1 MFELKLLERIGERF
15 NSSIMHHI
23 AMPYPDAPDASKSS
37 KPDDSRPRRPSR
49 QEMREQKIIQ
59 NQERLTHST
68 ETLETIK
75 KDIQIPKRIKR
86 LITEANL
93 MLKDENNGSM
103 SVRAANAISIM
114 EELTYS
120 RHVQS
125 HIRTKIWDVVS
136 SLEAIRE

>member
-1 MFELKLLERIGERF
+1 M
-15 NSSIMHHI
+15 S
-23 AMPYPDAPDASKSS
+23 YPDAPDASKSS
-37 KPDDSRPRRPSR
+37 KPDDSPRRRPSR

-59 NQERLTHST
+59 NQERLAHST

>member
-1 MFELKLLERIGERF
+1 M
-15 NSSIMHHI
+15 SSSDSLS
-23 AMPYPDAPDASKSS
+23 ADKSS
-37 KPDDSRPRRPSR
+37 KTSDGQRRRPSR
-49 QEMREQKIIQ
+49 QELRIQKLIE
-59 NQERLTHST
+59 NQERLAHST

-86 LITEANL
+86 LISEAAL
-93 MLKDENNGSM
+93 MLKNEDNGSM

>member
-1 MFELKLLERIGERF
+1 VKDF
-15 NSSIMHHI
+15 NPSIMHHNR
-23 AMPYPDAPDASKSS
+23 MSSSDNLSTDKSPKSS
-37 KPDDSRPRRPSR
+37 DGQRKRPSR
-49 QEMREQKIIQ
+49 QELRNQKFIE

-86 LITEANL
+86 LISEANL

-125 HIRTKIWDVVS
+125 HIRTRIWDVVS

>member
-1 MFELKLLERIGERF
+1 
-15 NSSIMHHI
+15 
-23 AMPYPDAPDASKSS
+23 
-37 KPDDSRPRRPSR
+37 
-49 QEMREQKIIQ
+49 MREQKTIQ
-59 NQERLTHST
+59 NQERLAHST

>member
-1 MFELKLLERIGERF
+1 VKDF
-15 NSSIMHHI
+15 NSSILHHI
-23 AMPYPDAPDASKSS
+23 GMSYPDNSHADTPS
-37 KPDDSRPRRPSR
+37 KPNDSRRKKPSR
-49 QEMREQKIIQ
+49 QELKEQKIIE

-86 LITEANL
+86 LITEANS

>member
-1 MFELKLLERIGERF
+1 MKDF
-15 NSSIMHHI
+15 NLSRMHHI
-23 AMPYPDAPDASKSS
+23 DMPHPMNPIADKASSQIDTRKKRLS
-37 KPDDSRPRRPSR
+37 K
-49 QEMREQKIIQ
+49 QELKEQKFIE
-59 NQERLTHST
+59 NQQRLTHST
-68 ETLETIK
+68 ETLEAIK

-93 MLKDENNGSM
+93 MLKDETNGSM

-120 RHVQS
+120 RHVPS
-125 HIRTKIWDVVS
+125 YIRTKIWDVVS

>member
-1 MFELKLLERIGERF
+1 
-15 NSSIMHHI
+15 MHHI
-23 AMPYPDAPDASKSS
+23 GMSYPDAPDASKSS
-37 KPDDSRPRRPSR
+37 KPADSRRRRPSR
-49 QEMREQKIIQ
+49 QEMRDQKIIQ

-136 SLEAIRE
+136 SLEARRE

>member
-1 MFELKLLERIGERF
+1 
-15 NSSIMHHI
+15 MHHI
-23 AMPYPDAPDASKSS
+23 RMSSSDNLSTDKSS
-37 KPDDSRPRRPSR
+37 KTSDGQRRRPSR
-49 QEMREQKIIQ
+49 QELRIQKLIE
-59 NQERLTHST
+59 NQERLAHST

-86 LITEANL
+86 LISEAAL
-93 MLKDENNGSM
+93 MLKNEDNGSM

>member
-1 MFELKLLERIGERF
+1 MLHIRI
-15 NSSIMHHI
+15 SSSDNLREDK
-23 AMPYPDAPDASKSS
+23 YSNTSDGK
-37 KPDDSRPRRPSR
+37 RRRPSR
-49 QEMREQKIIQ
+49 QELRIQKLIE
-59 NQERLTHST
+59 NQERLAHST

-86 LITEANL
+86 LISEATL
-93 MLKDENNGSM
+93 MLKNEDNGSM

>member
-1 MFELKLLERIGERF
+1 
-15 NSSIMHHI
+15 MHHI
-23 AMPYPDAPDASKSS
+23 GMSYPDAPDAGKSS
-37 KPDDSRPRRPSR
+37 KPDDSRRRRPSR

-59 NQERLTHST
+59 NQERLSHST

>member
-1 MFELKLLERIGERF
+1 M
-15 NSSIMHHI
+15 S
-23 AMPYPDAPDASKSS
+23 YPDAPDASKSS
-37 KPDDSRPRRPSR
+37 KPADSRRRRPSR
-49 QEMREQKIIQ
+49 QEMRDQKIIQ
-59 NQERLTHST
+59 NQERMTHST

>member
-1 MFELKLLERIGERF
+1 
-15 NSSIMHHI
+15 MHHI
-23 AMPYPDAPDASKSS
+23 RMSHPNSSNAEKTTKSTDGRR
-37 KPDDSRPRRPSR
+37 KRPSR
-49 QEMREQKIIQ
+49 QELREQKNIE

-86 LITEANL
+86 LITEANM
-93 MLKDENNGSM
+93 MLKDENNGSL

>member
-1 MFELKLLERIGERF
+1 MSGSDNLSTDK
-15 NSSIMHHI
+15 S
-23 AMPYPDAPDASKSS
+23 AKSS
-37 KPDDSRPRRPSR
+37 DGQRKRPSR
-49 QEMREQKIIQ
+49 QELRNQKFIE

-86 LITEANL
+86 LISEANL

>member
-1 MFELKLLERIGERF
+1 M
-15 NSSIMHHI
+15 S
-23 AMPYPDAPDASKSS
+23 YPDAPDASKSS
-37 KPDDSRPRRPSR
+37 KPDDSRRRRPSR

-59 NQERLTHST
+59 NQERLAHST

-103 SVRAANAISIM
+103 SVRAANAISIL

>member
-1 MFELKLLERIGERF
+1 MSYPE
-15 NSSIMHHI
+15 NSN
-23 AMPYPDAPDASKSS
+23 ADKSS
-37 KPDDSRPRRPSR
+37 KLSDGQRKRPSR
-49 QEMREQKIIQ
+49 QELREQKIIQ

-68 ETLETIK
+68 ETLENIK

>member
-1 MFELKLLERIGERF
+1 M
-15 NSSIMHHI
+15 S
-23 AMPYPDAPDASKSS
+23 YPDTPDANKSTKLS
-37 KPDDSRPRRPSR
+37 DGQRKRPSR
-49 QEMREQKIIQ
+49 QEMREQKIIE
-59 NQERLTHST
+59 NQERMTHST

>member
-1 MFELKLLERIGERF
+1 
-15 NSSIMHHI
+15 MHHI
-23 AMPYPDAPDASKSS
+23 RMSHSNGSDAGKTS
-37 KPDDSRPRRPSR
+37 KPSDGRRKRPSR
-49 QEMREQKIIQ
+49 QELREQKIIE

-86 LITEANL
+86 LITEANM
-93 MLKDENNGSM
+93 MLKDENNGSL

>member
-1 MFELKLLERIGERF
+1 M
-15 NSSIMHHI
+15 S
-23 AMPYPDAPDASKSS
+23 YPDAPDASKSS
-37 KPDDSRPRRPSR
+37 KPDDSRRRRPSR

-59 NQERLTHST
+59 NQERLAHST

-86 LITEANL
+86 LISEANL

>member
-1 MFELKLLERIGERF
+1 
-15 NSSIMHHI
+15 
-23 AMPYPDAPDASKSS
+23 
-37 KPDDSRPRRPSR
+37 
-49 QEMREQKIIQ
+49 MREQKIIE
-59 NQERLTHST
+59 NQERMTHST

>member
-1 MFELKLLERIGERF
+1 MSHPNTSNAGKT
-15 NSSIMHHI
+15 
-23 AMPYPDAPDASKSS
+23 S
-37 KPDDSRPRRPSR
+37 KPSDGRRKRPSR
-49 QEMREQKIIQ
+49 QELREQKFIE
-59 NQERLTHST
+59 NQERLIHST

-86 LITEANL
+86 LITEANM
-93 MLKDENNGSM
+93 MLKDENNGSL
-103 SVRAANAISIM
+103 SVRAANAISIL

-136 SLEAIRE
+136 SLEAIREYG

>member
-1 MFELKLLERIGERF
+1 
-15 NSSIMHHI
+15 MHHI
-23 AMPYPDAPDASKSS
+23 GMSYPDAPEASKSGN
-37 KPDDSRPRRPSR
+37 PDDSRRRRPSR

-59 NQERLTHST
+59 NQERLAHST

>member
-1 MFELKLLERIGERF
+1 
-15 NSSIMHHI
+15 MHHI
-23 AMPYPDAPDASKSS
+23 GMSYPDAADASKSS
-37 KPDDSRPRRPSR
+37 KPDDSRRRRPSR

-59 NQERLTHST
+59 NQERLAHST

>member
-1 MFELKLLERIGERF
+1 M
-15 NSSIMHHI
+15 S
-23 AMPYPDAPDASKSS
+23 YPDAPDASKSS
-37 KPDDSRPRRPSR
+37 KPDDSRRRRPSR

-59 NQERLTHST
+59 NQERLSHST

>member
-1 MFELKLLERIGERF
+1 MPHPMNPIADKASSQIDTRKKRLSKQELK
-15 NSSIMHHI
+15 
-23 AMPYPDAPDASKSS
+23 
-37 KPDDSRPRRPSR
+37 
-49 QEMREQKIIQ
+49 EQKFIE
-59 NQERLTHST
+59 NQQRLTHST
-68 ETLETIK
+68 ETLEAIK

-93 MLKDENNGSM
+93 MLKDETNGSM

-120 RHVQS
+120 RHVPS
-125 HIRTKIWDVVS
+125 YIRTKIWDVVS

>member
-1 MFELKLLERIGERF
+1 MSYPE
-15 NSSIMHHI
+15 NSN
-23 AMPYPDAPDASKSS
+23 ADKSS
-37 KPDDSRPRRPSR
+37 KLSDGQRKRPSR
-49 QEMREQKIIQ
+49 QELREQKIIQ

>member
-1 MFELKLLERIGERF
+1 MSYG
-15 NSSIMHHI
+15 NTSSD
-23 AMPYPDAPDASKSS
+23 ANTPDEHSDG
-37 KPDDSRPRRPSR
+37 RRRKMSR
-49 QEMREQKIIQ
+49 QEMKEQKLVE
-59 NQERLTHST
+59 NQERLNHST

-86 LITEANL
+86 LINEANL
-93 MLKDENNGSM
+93 MLKDESNGSM

-125 HIRTKIWDVVS
+125 HIRTKIWEVVS
-136 SLEAIRE
+136 SLEAIKE

>member
-1 MFELKLLERIGERF
+1 M
-15 NSSIMHHI
+15 S
-23 AMPYPDAPDASKSS
+23 YPDNTNAEKSS
-37 KPDDSRPRRPSR
+37 KLNDGRRKRPSR
-49 QEMREQKIIQ
+49 QELKEQKNIE

-68 ETLETIK
+68 ETLEAIK

>member
-1 MFELKLLERIGERF
+1 
-15 NSSIMHHI
+15 MHHI
-23 AMPYPDAPDASKSS
+23 GMSYPDAPDASKSS

>member
-1 MFELKLLERIGERF
+1 MSYP
-15 NSSIMHHI
+15 NASSD
-23 AMPYPDAPDASKSS
+23 ANRPD
-37 KPDDSRPRRPSR
+37 KPADGRRRRLSR
-49 QEMREQKIIQ
+49 QQMKEQKMVE
-59 NQERLTHST
+59 NQERLNHST

-75 KDIQIPKRIKR
+75 KDIQIPRRIKR
-86 LITEANL
+86 LVNEANI
-93 MLKDENNGSM
+93 MLKDERNGSM

-136 SLEAIRE
+136 SLEAIKE

>member
-1 MFELKLLERIGERF
+1 MKDF
-15 NSSIMHHI
+15 NLSIMHHI
-23 AMPYPDAPDASKSS
+23 RMSSSDNLSADKSS
-37 KPDDSRPRRPSR
+37 KTSDGQRRRPSR
-49 QEMREQKIIQ
+49 QELRIQKLIE
-59 NQERLTHST
+59 NQERLAHST

-86 LITEANL
+86 LISEATL
-93 MLKDENNGSM
+93 MLKNEDNGSM

>member
-1 MFELKLLERIGERF
+1 M
-15 NSSIMHHI
+15 S
-23 AMPYPDAPDASKSS
+23 YPDNSNPDKST
-37 KPDDSRPRRPSR
+37 KANDSRRRRPSR
-49 QEMREQKIIQ
+49 QELREQKIIQ

>member
-1 MFELKLLERIGERF
+1 M
-15 NSSIMHHI
+15 S
-23 AMPYPDAPDASKSS
+23 YPDNSDADKSS
-37 KPDDSRPRRPSR
+37 KPNDGRRKRPSR
-49 QEMREQKIIQ
+49 QELREQKIIE

-75 KDIQIPKRIKR
+75 RDIQIPKRIKR

>member
-1 MFELKLLERIGERF
+1 MKDF
-15 NSSIMHHI
+15 NPSIMHHSRMSGSDNLSTDKS
-23 AMPYPDAPDASKSS
+23 AKSS
-37 KPDDSRPRRPSR
+37 DGQRKRPSR
-49 QEMREQKIIQ
+49 QELRNQKFIE

-86 LITEANL
+86 LISEANL

>member
-1 MFELKLLERIGERF
+1 
-15 NSSIMHHI
+15 MHHI
-23 AMPYPDAPDASKSS
+23 RMSSSDSLSADKSS
-37 KPDDSRPRRPSR
+37 KTSDGQRRRPSR
-49 QEMREQKIIQ
+49 QELRIQKLIE
-59 NQERLTHST
+59 NQERLAHST

-86 LITEANL
+86 LISEAAL
-93 MLKDENNGSM
+93 MLKNEDNGSM

>member
-1 MFELKLLERIGERF
+1 MKDF
-15 NSSIMHHI
+15 NLSIMHHI
-23 AMPYPDAPDASKSS
+23 RMSYPDTPDAGKST
-37 KPDDSRPRRPSR
+37 KLNDGQRKRPSR
-49 QEMREQKIIQ
+49 QEMREQKLIE
-59 NQERLTHST
+59 NQERMTHST

>member
-1 MFELKLLERIGERF
+1 M
-15 NSSIMHHI
+15 S
-23 AMPYPDAPDASKSS
+23 YPDTPDASKSS
-37 KPDDSRPRRPSR
+37 KPDDSRRRRPSR

>member
-1 MFELKLLERIGERF
+1 MKDF
-15 NSSIMHHI
+15 NLSRMHHI
-23 AMPYPDAPDASKSS
+23 DMSHPMNPIADKTSS
-37 KPDDSRPRRPSR
+37 QIDTRKKRPSK
-49 QEMREQKIIQ
+49 QELKEQKFIE
-59 NQERLTHST
+59 NQQRLTHST
-68 ETLETIK
+68 ETLEAIK

-120 RHVQS
+120 RHVPS
-125 HIRTKIWDVVS
+125 YIRTKIWDVVS

>member
-1 MFELKLLERIGERF
+1 MKDF
-15 NSSIMHHI
+15 NLSRMHHI
-23 AMPYPDAPDASKSS
+23 DMPHPMNPIADKTSS
-37 KPDDSRPRRPSR
+37 QIDTRKKRPSK
-49 QEMREQKIIQ
+49 QELKEQKFIE

-68 ETLETIK
+68 ETLEAIK

-86 LITEANL
+86 LITEAIL

-120 RHVQS
+120 RHVPS
-125 HIRTKIWDVVS
+125 YIRTKIWDVVS

>member
-1 MFELKLLERIGERF
+1 MSYPE
-15 NSSIMHHI
+15 NSN
-23 AMPYPDAPDASKSS
+23 ADKSS
-37 KPDDSRPRRPSR
+37 KLSDGQRKRPSR
-49 QEMREQKIIQ
+49 QELREQKIIQ

-103 SVRAANAISIM
+103 SVRADNAISIM
-114 EELTYS
+114 E
-120 RHVQS
+120 
-125 HIRTKIWDVVS
+125 
-136 SLEAIRE
+136 